1 MINIH
6 VFKYSSKKKTK
17 VTLAVINK
25 IQAFLD
31 ILANNVEMSRI
42 YAHGIFRQLDTD
54 FARENFENFVGND
67 KSLQPCKILLFKAIN
82 SNLVYD

>member
-1 MINIH
+1 
-6 VFKYSSKKKTK
+6 
-17 VTLAVINK
+17 
-25 IQAFLD
+25 
-31 ILANNVEMSRI
+31 MSRI